1 LVDLKTAMNIHAG
14 NFSVRDAVSRWQ
26 PYNVPGVILSSA

>member
-1 LVDLKTAMNIHAG
+1 LADLKTANIHAG
-14 NFSVRDAVSRWQ
+14 NFSVPDARSRWQ